1 MIRVAIA
8 DDQAMIRAGLRSLLE
23 REPDIEVVGEAPDG
37 EAAMRL
43 ARRRPPDVMLVDIR
57 MPVLDG
63 IAVTRAL
70 CAEMPAIRVL
80 VVTTFD
86 LDEYV
91 FGALRAGASG
101 FLLKDAPAEDL
112 VAAVRVVAAGDG
124 LLAPAVTRR
133 VIEAFAS
140 GPVLAPPPGLD
151 ELTPRER
158 EVLGLVARGRTN
170 GELARELSIAE
181 TTVKSHLGQIL
192 MKLGARDRVQAV
204 IAAYEGGLVEPGGDR
219 AGTGPPLPG
228 RAPGAGA

>member
-23 REPDIEVVGEAPDG
+23 READIDVVGEAPDG
-37 EAAMRL
+37 DAAMRV
-43 ARRRPPDVMLVDIR
+43 ARRLVPDVMLVDIR

-63 IAVTRAL
+63 IAVTRMV
-70 CAEMPAIRVL
+70 CADLPAVRVL

-101 FLLKDAPAEDL
+101 FLLKDAPAEEL

-133 VIEAFAS
+133 VIEAFAA
-140 GPVLAPPPGLD
+140 GPVLAPPPGLAD
-151 ELTPRER
+151 LTPRER

-170 GELARELSIAE
+170 AELARELFIAE

-192 MKLGARDRVQAV
+192 VKLGVRDRVQAV
-204 IAAYEGGLVEPGGDR
+204 IAAYEGGLVSPGTPA
-219 AGTGPPLPG
+219 AGP
-228 RAPGAGA
+228 